1 MLNRL
6 IDIFVKLIGIKLLK
20 VTEGV
25 DIDLK
30 HCPYVKL

>member
-6 IDIFVKLIGIKLLK
+6 IDIFVKLIGMKLLK
-20 VTEGV
+20 VTGV

-30 HCPYVKL
+30 HCPSVKL